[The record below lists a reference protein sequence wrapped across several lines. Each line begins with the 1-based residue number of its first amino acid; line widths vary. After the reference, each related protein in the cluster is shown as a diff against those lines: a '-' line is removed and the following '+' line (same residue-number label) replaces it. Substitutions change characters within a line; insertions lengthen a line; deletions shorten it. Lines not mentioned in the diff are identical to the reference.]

1 MSSVEIIFSAEKL
14 GKSNHAQLKIW
25 PLYSENNKLFEDKS
39 VLELRFSKAANDVM
53 SILQHALAGYEDDY
67 KIIINGTKY
76 TQWGKVERDIRKLL
90 EVEK

>member
-1 MSSVEIIFSAEKL
+1 
-14 GKSNHAQLKIW
+14 
-25 PLYSENNKLFEDKS
+25 
-39 VLELRFSKAANDVM
+39 M